1 MSTHYT
7 PGEIVTVGALEV
19 GDAVFLR
26 ERSNAPGEPVP
37 TAPATVTELVPSS
50 AGRIQV
56 RVRPAESAAAATTR
70 LLGQLPV
77 TREFRR
83 AVPVA

>member
-1 MSTHYT
+1 MANYN
-7 PGEIVTVGALEV
+7 PGAAVTVGDLTV
-19 GDAVFLR
+19 GDVVFLR
-26 ERSNAPGEPVP
+26 ERTNGAGSPVP
-37 TAPATVTELVPSS
+37 TTPATVTELVPSS

-56 RVRPAESAAAATTR
+56 RVRAAASDSAATTR